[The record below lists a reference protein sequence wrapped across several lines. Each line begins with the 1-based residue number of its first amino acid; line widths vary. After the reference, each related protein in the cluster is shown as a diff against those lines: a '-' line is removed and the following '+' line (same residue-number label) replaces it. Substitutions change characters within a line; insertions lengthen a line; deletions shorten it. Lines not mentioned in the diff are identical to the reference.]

1 MPVIGYPQQKAQGSI
16 WSPSIIQ
23 GYVSKTHTVVF
34 ELLPRSAYS
43 SL

>member
-1 MPVIGYPQQKAQGSI
+1 MPIIGYPQQKAQGSVR
-16 WSPSIIQ
+16 PPGLIQ

-34 ELLPRSAYS
+34 ELLPRSAYN